1 MRFSHNFPP
10 FLDFPHRTPVIV
22 HFFVFKYIFLDIY
35 IKVRVIQFFDRGL
48 LSLEILAKRGSRKIL
63 YALAAS
69 KMGMNFTELKKLTGN
84 PTTTSQ
90 RLQELTKLGILERSV
105 QADRFRSVRY
115 SLTEKGIRV
124 VRLMRELEKVLV

>member
-1 MRFSHNFPP
+1 MRF
-10 FLDFPHRTPVIV
+10 
-22 HFFVFKYIFLDIY
+22 
-35 IKVRVIQFFDRGL
+35 IQFFDRGL

-69 KMGMNFTELKKLTGN
+69 KTGMNFTELKKLTGS

-90 RLQELTKLGILERSV
+90 RLQELTKLGILKRGV

-115 SLTEKGIRV
+115 SLTEKGIQV
-124 VRLMRELEKVLV
+124 VRLMRELEKVFM